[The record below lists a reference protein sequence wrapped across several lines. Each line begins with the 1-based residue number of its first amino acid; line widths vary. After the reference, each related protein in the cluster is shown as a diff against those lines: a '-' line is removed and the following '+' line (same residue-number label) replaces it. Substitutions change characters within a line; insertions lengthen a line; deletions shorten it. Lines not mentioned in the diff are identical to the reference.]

1 MQCGAKMNMVT
12 FSAFEKQICNILHLL
27 HNFRIHAGA
36 DNRARRVK
44 NTPARPSKPPRN
56 TPPCEPP
63 SNPGIKRRNA
73 LNSALKTL
81 WSLPPE
87 SSTDITYL
95 LNTYD

>member
-27 HNFRIHAGA
+27 HIFRVRAGA

-44 NTPARPSKPPRN
+44 NTPRGPQNPHETPPR
-56 TPPCEPP
+56 EPP
-63 SNPGIKRRNA
+63 SSPRIKHRNA
-73 LNSALKTL
+73 QTSVLKTL
-81 WSLPPE
+81 WSLPLE
-87 SSTDITYL
+87 SSTGITYR